1 MRILD
6 IQLKSSMKYMKAF
19 TLVIVCCLFFA
30 SSAFA
35 AVSLAYP
42 QKAGLGE
49 PFLVRITSDANLD
62 SVSAKWLGATVQ
74 PEIKSWKGKSVA
86 LVMFGTDVLSD
97 KAGKKTL
104 TINVVENG
112 KKRSFK
118 RKIKI
123 YNKKYKVQRLTL
135 PEKMVTPPKEVLE
148 RIRHDRVE
156 VKAAKETQSAKRMW
170 FVPFQKPT
178 KGSQSSPYGARRILN
193 GKPKN
198 PHRGLDFRGAKGT
211 AVHAMADGKV
221 ILVKNHYYAGNCIY
235 LDHGNGVVTMY
246 FHLSQFDV
254 KEGDMVVR
262 GQTIGRIGSTGRVT
276 GPHLHMS
283 ASVQGRLVDPS
294 FLLEKNTDKLLGL

>member
-1 MRILD
+1 MKTFILA
-6 IQLKSSMKYMKAF
+6 L
-19 TLVIVCCLFFA
+19 VCCLFFA

-49 PFLVRITSDANLD
+49 PFLVRITSDTNLD

-74 PEIKSWKGKSVA
+74 PEIKNWKGKSVA
-86 LVMFGTDVLSD
+86 LVMFGTDVLND

-104 TINVVENG
+104 AISVVENG
-112 KKRSFK
+112 KERIFK

-221 ILVKNHYYAGNCIY
+221 ILVSSHYYAGNSIY
-235 LDHGNGVVTMY
+235 IDHGNGVVTMY
-246 FHLSQFDV
+246 FHLSRFGV

-276 GPHLHMS
+276 GPHLHVS
-283 ASVQGRLVDPS
+283 VSVQGRLVDPN
-294 FLLEKNTDKLLGL
+294 FLLKKNTDKLLGL